1 MGLLT
6 GLISLPLAPVRGVIW
21 LSERLAEQ
29 AELEMYDEA
38 AIRRALDEAQDAR
51 EHGAMTE
58 AEFRGVEDELL
69 TRLMA
74 AHTRRTH

>member
-29 AELEMYDEA
+29 AEQELYDEG
-38 AIRRALDEAQDAR
+38 AIRRALDEAQDA
-51 EHGAMTE
+51 HAAGDMTD
-58 AEFRGVEDELL
+58 AEYQAVEDELL

-74 AHTRRTH
+74 AHTRR

>member
-29 AELEMYDEA
+29 AEREFYDEG
-38 AIRRALDEAQDAR
+38 AIHRALDEARDSLDA
-51 EHGAMTE
+51 GAMTE
-58 AEFRGVEDELL
+58 AEYRAVEDELL
-69 TRLMA
+69 ARLME
-74 AHTRRTH
+74 AHTRR